1 MKLSME
7 NIPGGITAVDGFE
20 AAGVACGLKKNGEK
34 DFALLFC
41 REPAVAAAVFTTNKF
56 KAPPLLITEQHL
68 VGTVRAVAVN
78 SGIANACTGEQ
89 GLADARLTAA
99 LVAGKLGL
107 QAEEVLVA
115 STGVIG
121 FYLPMD
127 KITQGV
133 EQAASSLSPNG
144 GSDAAQAIMTTDTVI
159 KESAVRFFPGN
170 GLEPFVIAGM
180 AKGSGMICPDMA
192 TMLAFLTTDLNVEQE
207 LLQEALHEAVDHSF
221 NLISVDG
228 DTSTNDMVLLLARD
242 GTGSEKI
249 DKRSPLWPIFQKAL
263 GHLCRELAY
272 KVVADGEGLTKL
284 IKLTVRGAVDY
295 EMGRRL
301 ARSVLNSSLVKTAF
315 FGEDANWG
323 RIITAMGYAGVDFI
337 PQRVTIFLGD
347 VQVTDGGK
355 GLIFD
360 EVAAKAVLMQKEVPV
375 FIDLNMG
382 DTEITAWGNDLSH
395 EYININSDYR
405 S

>member
-34 DFALLFC
+34 DFALLFS

-207 LLQEALHEAVDHSF
+207 LLQEALHESVDHSF